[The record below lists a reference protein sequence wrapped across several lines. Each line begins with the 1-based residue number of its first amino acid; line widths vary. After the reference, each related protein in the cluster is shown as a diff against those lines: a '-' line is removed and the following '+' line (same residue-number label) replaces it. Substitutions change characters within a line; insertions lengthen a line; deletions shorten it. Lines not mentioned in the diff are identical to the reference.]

1 VIASDL
7 IRLVI
12 NKEIVPEQV
21 GKGRRGY
28 GNLTRN
34 RLLIYQR
41 LMGYNDSQLIR
52 HLKANSDVCWNLG
65 LRKVP
70 DRTQISR
77 WKKLYACLQEGL
89 FSKLSEMAQDLVKT
103 DILAVDSTPLV
114 DEEGKCGY
122 NSKGPFVGFKLHLAV
137 NQLGLP
143 LKAIFGYGNE
153 NDSPYLPKLLVPSN
167 TVLADKGYC
176 AESNRQ
182 ACRDNGSVP
191 MIAFNRR
198 RSKSKYWQPPILFN
212 KRYIIEQFNAIAK
225 GSMDKCWQ
233 KVKGFTRKKA
243 VVFASLNALLVVSIG
258 SLLEGKCDIRSYGR
272 YRC

>member
-1 VIASDL
+1 VKASDL

-21 GKGRRGY
+21 GRGRRGY
-28 GNLTRN
+28 GNLARTR
-34 RLLIYQR
+34 LVIYQR

-52 HLKANSDVCWNLG
+52 HLEANSGVCWNIG
-65 LRKVP
+65 LRNVP
-70 DRTQISR
+70 DRSQISR
-77 WKKLYACLQEGL
+77 WKKQYANIQEYL
-89 FSKLSEMAQDLVKT
+89 FSRLSAMAQDLVKT

-114 DEEGKCGY
+114 DEGGKCGY
-122 NSKGPFVGFKLHLAV
+122 NSRGPFVGFKLHLAV

-153 NDSPYLPKLLVPSN
+153 NDSPYLPKLLVGAN
-167 TVLADKGYC
+167 VVLADKGYC

-182 ACRDNGSVP
+182 ACRDNGSTP
-191 MIAFNRR
+191 MIAFNKRR
-198 RSKSKYWQPPILFN
+198 EKAKYWQPPILFR
-212 KRYIIEQFNAIAK
+212 KRYIIEQFNAIVK
-225 GSMDKCWQ
+225 GAMNKCWQ

-243 VVFASLNALLVVSIG
+243 VVFASLNALLVVSIE
-258 SLLEGKCDIRSYGR
+258 SLLMGRCDIRSYGR